1 MWSSAEIT
9 IEIDEVD
16 HPVMIVTIT
25 APVGVLEMIGAV
37 TMIGRTL
44 RIDNVHVQGLAP
56 GALGRA
62 GLNAIG
68 RKLLEEANA
77 DEIVIKGGARTTGA
91 GPKRG
96 RRPPPFR
103 YPR

>member
-1 MWSSAEIT
+1 
-9 IEIDEVD
+9 
-16 HPVMIVTIT
+16 MIVTIT

-77 DEIVIKGGARTTGA
+77 DEIVIKGGARTTG
-91 GPKRG
+91 
-96 RRPPPFR
+96 RRKGEA
-103 YPR
+103 PRPIRFPRR